1 MAAPPTK
8 PGKYCMLDPSS
19 PMGTFN
25 TARSNQVSM
34 TLVSLFFSLKTTM
47 GESDVENT
55 WSSLKNCIQE
65 ILKKRL
71 GLNPWMFSAAGFSF
85 FETHENAHNM
95 VLHKHGEKLYNGIK
109 EVVTHHLESIVIF
122 LSTYIFS
129 MVKVCFNRFVK
140 MFWPP

>member
-1 MAAPPTK
+1 M
-8 PGKYCMLDPSS
+8 D
-19 PMGTFN
+19 
-25 TARSNQVSM
+25 
-34 TLVSLFFSLKTTM
+34 
-47 GESDVENT
+47 ESDVENT
-55 WSSLKNCIQE
+55 WSSLKNSIQE

-71 GLNPWMFSAAGFSF
+71 AFLHPALYSAAGFSF
-85 FETHENAHNM
+85 PETCENAHNM

>member
-8 PGKYCMLDPSS
+8 PGKYCMLDPSP

>member
-1 MAAPPTK
+1 M
-8 PGKYCMLDPSS
+8 D
-19 PMGTFN
+19 
-25 TARSNQVSM
+25 
-34 TLVSLFFSLKTTM
+34 
-47 GESDVENT
+47 ESDVENT

-85 FETHENAHNM
+85 PETHENAYNM
-95 VLHKHGEKLYNGIK
+95 VLHMHGEKLYNGIE

>member
-1 MAAPPTK
+1 
-8 PGKYCMLDPSS
+8 MLDPSS

-85 FETHENAHNM
+85 SETHENAHNM